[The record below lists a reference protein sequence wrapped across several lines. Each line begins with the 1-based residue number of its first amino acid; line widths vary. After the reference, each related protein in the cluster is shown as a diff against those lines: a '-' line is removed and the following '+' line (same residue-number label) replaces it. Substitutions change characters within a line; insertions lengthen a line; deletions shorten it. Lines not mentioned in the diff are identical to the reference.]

1 MKVKTLSAVI
11 TLILSTPL
19 CANAQIDISAIEAR
33 LNALEQRANAAEA
46 RAAAAEQK
54 QLVSNNSLIQIMG
67 LKGSLQITLLQ

>member
-46 RAAAAEQK
+46 RAAAA
-54 QLVSNNSLIQIMG
+54 
-67 LKGSLQITLLQ
+67 